1 MARFDLYAEPG
12 GAGFLL
18 DVQTD
23 LLQGFTTRVVIP
35 VLLAES
41 VPAPIGAL
49 TPAVEV
55 GGRQHLIATQLLSA
69 VPAAMLEMPVGNLS
83 HHADAITRA
92 LDMLFQGF

>member
-23 LLQGFTTRVVIP
+23 LLHGFTTRVVIP
-35 VLLAES
+35 VL
-41 VPAPIGAL
+41 PADSIPTAIGAL

-55 GGRQHLIATQLLSA
+55 GGRRHLIATQLLSA
-69 VPAAMLEMPVGNLS
+69 VPAAMLKVPVGNLS
-83 HHADAITRA
+83 RHADAITRA

>member
-1 MARFDLYAEPG
+1 MARFDLYLEPD

-23 LLQGFTTRVVIP
+23 LLHGFTTRVVIP
-35 VLLAES
+35 VLPAES
-41 VPAPIGAL
+41 IPVPIATL

-55 GGRQHLIATQLLSA
+55 GGRRHLIATPLLSA
-69 VPAAMLEMPVGNLS
+69 VPAAMLKVPVGNLS
-83 HHADAITRA
+83 HDADAITRA